1 MRKTFY
7 GNDKSSLLFQV
18 YFENKLLLDKSL
30 KAEICDEKKS
40 TGTMNCDDE
49 DMNHYFY
56 CTQWSTISVVKDGS
70 NGKIS
75 LPSIS
80 TEERRYEGCTHI
92 EDMTFKIRNVV
103 ASQRD
108 MPSLPDIKM

>member
-30 KAEICDEKKS
+30 KAEICEEKKS

-49 DMNHYFY
+49 DMNQDFC
-56 CTQWSTISVVKDGS
+56 CTQWSTISGVKDGS

-75 LPSIS
+75 LPSIF
-80 TEERRYEGCTHI
+80 TEELWYEGCTHI

-108 MPSLPDIKM
+108 MPSLPDTNM